1 MALLF
6 SRELLRSASKIAIA
20 AAAAGFLAGCSGA
33 GTYSTTDTGSPSV
46 SLNGI
51 EPDSQDY
58 VGGAAYWGAKYEANR
73 GDLTAAISF
82 ARNLRLMGG
91 ARQSVAVLKEV
102 VMKAPDDPRVL
113 SEYGKSLTA
122 AGRVQDALPF
132 LVRSI
137 QINSDDWTT
146 LSAYGVALDQSSNHQ
161 AAREQYQAALRLS
174 KGNPSIESNL
184 AMSYVL
190 EGNIDQA
197 ETIMRRLVARP
208 DATPQ
213 MRQNLSMIAA
223 IKGNTAEAE
232 QLAREDLQPTDA
244 QNNLTVLQQLDAH
257 NVAINVQPLAAP
269 QAQQPAPSAKPAPV
283 MSTPVGDNADNLKPG
298 ARASADPQS
307 TKTLAPT
314 PAAPKASLYTMEPI
328 AEPDEV
334 KPAAAAQ
341 PAATPSAAPSTMS
354 NAPAQTTEVAPA
366 PEAKPVA
373 DATAKPTPML
383 RKSYDVY
390 RRSPKVEVAN
400 ASQ

>member
-1 MALLF
+1 MAFSF

-20 AAAAGFLAGCSGA
+20 ATAATFLAGCSGA
-33 GTYSTTDTGSPSV
+33 GALSASDSGPASA

-51 EPDSQDY
+51 EPDSQDF

-82 ARNLRLMGG
+82 ARNLRMMGG

-113 SEYGKSLTA
+113 SEYGKALTA
-122 AGRVQDALPF
+122 AGRVQDAVPF

-146 LSAYGVALDQSSNHQ
+146 LSAYGVALDQIGDHKT
-161 AAREQYQAALRLS
+161 AREQYQAALRLS

-190 EGNIDQA
+190 EGSIDQA
-197 ETIMRRLVARP
+197 ETIMRRLVARA

-223 IKGNTAEAE
+223 IKGNTVEAE
-232 QLAREDLQPTDA
+232 QLAHEDLQPTDA
-244 QNNLTVLQQLDAH
+244 ANNLTVLQQLDAR

-269 QAQQPAPSAKPAPV
+269 EAPQPAAPAKPAPI
-283 MSTPVGDNADNLKPG
+283 MSTPVSDNVAPPTP
-298 ARASADPQS
+298 SAVATVEQP
-307 TKTLAPT
+307 K
-314 PAAPKASLYTMEPI
+314 PAAPVAPVAKAPSAYTMEPV

-334 KPAAAAQ
+334 KPAPAQ
-341 PAATPSAAPSTMS
+341 PAAPRSVSKTEP
-354 NAPAQTTEVAPA
+354 APAQTSDVAP
-366 PEAKPVA
+366 EIKPVA
-373 DATAKPTPML
+373 DATAMPTPVL

-390 RRSPKVEVAN
+390 RRSTKVEVAN